1 MKKRVDLILRLLNVE
16 SPLLVERIRNDRSRS
31 EALMSEY
38 AQLKPKYEAEK
49 QRVENQKMVSSFL
62 ASGFDSDSKQIHWQ
76 NRL

>member
-31 EALMSEY
+31 EALMAEY

-49 QRVENQKMVSSFL
+49 QRVENQKMVILFF
-62 ASGFDSDSKQIHWQ
+62 GKWF
-76 NRL
+76 